1 MIILIRTLVM
11 HPQPWFSEEIE
22 GRWSTFVFLS
32 CLATPVINSHAQ
44 VSRVLEEKKLKKKQR
59 SYKELAYTVL
69 ACEGRPMHWMDIAER
84 ASRLNGRNLFFAA
97 HISPSLNSNKDLFVR
112 VARGTYALR
121 EWEKQWPME
130 QANHTAWP

>member
-1 MIILIRTLVM
+1 M

-22 GRWSTFVFLS
+22 QRWSTFVFLS

-44 VSRVLEEKKLKKKQR
+44 VSRVLEEQKLKKKQR
-59 SYKELAYTVL
+59 SYKELAYAVL
-69 ACEGRPMHWMDIAER
+69 AYEGRPMHWMDIAER
-84 ASRLNGRNLFFAA
+84 ASHLNGRNSFFAA

-121 EWEKQWPME
+121 EWENQLYME
-130 QANHTAWP
+130 HAGYMAWP